1 VRELLERVGLADRAR
16 DLVQKLSG
24 GEMQRVALCRAL
36 LRQPRLL
43 LADEP
48 TGNLDDETSRAVMDL
63 LLRLAAEEGSSLL
76 FVTHSSE
83 LAGLADAVFRLH
95 QGRLERAAGAIRTDG
110 A

>member
-1 VRELLERVGLADRAR
+1 
-16 DLVQKLSG
+16 
-24 GEMQRVALCRAL
+24 
-36 LRQPRLL
+36 
-43 LADEP
+43 
-48 TGNLDDETSRAVMDL
+48 MDL